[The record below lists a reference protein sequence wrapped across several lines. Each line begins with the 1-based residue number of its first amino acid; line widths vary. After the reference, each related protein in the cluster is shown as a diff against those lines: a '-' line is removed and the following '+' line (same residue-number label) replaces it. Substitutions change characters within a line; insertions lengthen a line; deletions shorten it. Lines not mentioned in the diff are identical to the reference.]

1 MIKQNEV
8 AGVFTGG
15 HVTWVTSNNLQIS
28 EGFEYLYLYLFLPN
42 TFYDYPRSLFMKK
55 QISSPRALVLLA
67 ALAFAGFSCQ
77 KEPKETGG
85 QAQAGNKSARTVPVD
100 VFVVEGDLLEQ
111 VITATGNI
119 IPNEAVEI
127 RPERSG
133 KLVSLGFREA
143 TYVEK
148 GRLLAKID
156 DADLLAQKDKL
167 AVQLKL
173 AEIELERARGLLAIQ
188 AATQE
193 EVDRLSNRVEELKA
207 DQRILDVQ
215 LDRSKVLAP
224 FDGYVGLRDI
234 SEGAYVT
241 PQNVLVDLQQIN
253 PIKLEFEVPEKYLS
267 LVKNGQELTFFVSGS
282 EQQYKAR
289 VYALS
294 SDIAPSTRT
303 FTVRATAT
311 NGNNQLKPGQF
322 AKVEL
327 VTGVNES
334 AIIVPTDAVIPVI
347 DGKQVYVFRDGKA
360 IGTAV
365 TTGTRLDARV
375 EITDGLQ
382 VGDSI
387 IVSGLLSLTNG
398 TPVQVNK
405 LIKP

>member
-1 MIKQNEV
+1 V
-8 AGVFTGG
+8 
-15 HVTWVTSNNLQIS
+15 
-28 EGFEYLYLYLFLPN
+28 
-42 TFYDYPRSLFMKK
+42 
-55 QISSPRALVLLA
+55 
-67 ALAFAGFSCQ
+67 
-77 KEPKETGG
+77 
-85 QAQAGNKSARTVPVD
+85 
-100 VFVVEGDLLEQ
+100 
-111 VITATGNI
+111 
-119 IPNEAVEI
+119 
-127 RPERSG
+127 
-133 KLVSLGFREA
+133 
-143 TYVEK
+143 
-148 GRLLAKID
+148 
-156 DADLLAQKDKL
+156 
-167 AVQLKL
+167 
-173 AEIELERARGLLAIQ
+173 
-188 AATQE
+188 
-193 EVDRLSNRVEELKA
+193 
-207 DQRILDVQ
+207 DVQ

>member
-1 MIKQNEV
+1 
-8 AGVFTGG
+8 
-15 HVTWVTSNNLQIS
+15 
-28 EGFEYLYLYLFLPN
+28 
-42 TFYDYPRSLFMKK
+42 MKK
-55 QISSPRALVLLA
+55 QNAITRTFVLLVA
-67 ALAFAGFSCQ
+67 TTFLGFSCQ
-77 KEPKETGG
+77 KEPNETSSP
-85 QAQAGNKSARTVPVD
+85 AARGNSSPRTVPVD
-100 VFVVEGDLLEQ
+100 VFVVEGDVLEQ

-133 KLVSLGFREA
+133 KLVSLNFKEA

-156 DADLLAQKDKL
+156 DADLLAQKEKL
-167 AVQLKL
+167 AIQLKL
-173 AEIELERARGLLAIQ
+173 AQTELERARGLLAIQ

-207 DQRILDVQ
+207 DQRIVDVQ
-215 LDRSKVLAP
+215 LDRSQVLAP
-224 FDGYVGLRDI
+224 FNGYVGLRDI

-253 PIKLEFEVPEKYLS
+253 PVKLEFEVPEKYLS
-267 LVKNGQELTFFVSGS
+267 LVKTGQDITFTVSGS
-282 EQQYKAR
+282 DESYKAR

-294 SDIAPSTRT
+294 SDIAPDTRT

-311 NGNNQLKPGQF
+311 NSSNQLKPGQF

-327 VTGVNES
+327 VTSVNES
-334 AIIVPTDAVIPVI
+334 AVIIPTDAVIPVI

-375 EITDGLQ
+375 EITGGLQ

>member
-8 AGVFTGG
+8 AGVSTGG

-67 ALAFAGFSCQ
+67 ALAFSGFSCQ

-85 QAQAGNKSARTVPVD
+85 QAQAGNRSARAVPVD

-207 DQRILDVQ
+207 DQRIVDVQ

-294 SDIAPSTRT
+294 SDIAPGTRT

-334 AIIVPTDAVIPVI
+334 AVIIPTDAIIPVI